1 MPKTKTPHPIDQ
13 ARRALGA
20 AALAMLAELPY
31 ADLTLDAIIA
41 RAGVEAELA
50 HRLYQDRLDMVATG
64 LSHFDRDLTEQ
75 LAKDLADDADA
86 SVREKI
92 FEALLQRFEAYRAHR
107 SALEALHSAARSN
120 PRIALMLADC
130 LTRAMRQILGAV
142 GGGGQHLGGLMRAKG
157 LAGVYLLVMK
167 DWLKDDS
174 PDLALTARCLDQRLT
189 TAAQIATTLG
199 LIREGGDNEDDD
211 QF

>member
-1 MPKTKTPHPIDQ
+1 MPPSKTKTPHPIDQ

-20 AALAMLAELPY
+20 AALSMLAELPY
-31 ADLTLDAIIA
+31 GEITIEAIIE

-64 LSHFDRDLTEQ
+64 LCHFDRDLTEQ

-92 FEALLQRFEAYRAHR
+92 FEALLQRFEAYRAHKP
-107 SALEALHSAARSN
+107 ALEALHRAARSN

-142 GGGGQHLGGLMRAKG
+142 GGGGQGLGGLMRAKG
-157 LAGVYLLVMK
+157 LAGVYLVVMK
-167 DWLKDDS
+167 DWLNDDS
-174 PDLALTARCLDQRLT
+174 PDLALTARCLDQRLN
-189 TAAQIATTLG
+189 TATQLAATFG
-199 LIREGGDNEDDD
+199 LIRERGGAGDDD
-211 QF
+211 

>member
-1 MPKTKTPHPIDQ
+1 MPTAKTPHPIDQ

>member
-1 MPKTKTPHPIDQ
+1 MPKAKTPHPIDQ

-31 ADLTLDAIIA
+31 GDLTLDAIIA